1 MAILVMG
8 NNGCMMVYVYPYENG
23 LIIPIPMG
31 VTQIIQVN
39 LVLEP
44 PKQYL

>member
-1 MAILVMG
+1 MVIHPIMAMG

-39 LVLEP
+39 HF
-44 PKQYL
+44 